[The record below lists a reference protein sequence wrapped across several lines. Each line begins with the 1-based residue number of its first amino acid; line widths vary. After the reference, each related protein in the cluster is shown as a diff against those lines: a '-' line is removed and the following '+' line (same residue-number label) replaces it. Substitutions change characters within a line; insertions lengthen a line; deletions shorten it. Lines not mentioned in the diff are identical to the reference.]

1 MKTTAY
7 YAAIIT
13 LILFVGVVIF
23 KLIFGTPC
31 TVVGNYC
38 VGDGWT
44 IAGLAGTIL
53 GVSATVLGILG
64 AFAVAAWW
72 TGLEKRVSD
81 QVDSILKRQDENLS
95 KRIDTLLAE
104 QENKISKQID
114 TLFAK
119 VDQLIQED
127 LDRVTER
134 IAHDFSEV
142 DQQVKRFDQ
151 RIKGLNADIQLLG
164 QQYENVRKVSV
175 DAATFGRPWNIEP
188 LAKSM
193 IEEYHMVDVAVRM
206 VQKYLEYV
214 DGFLS
219 RSGSGE
225 TGQYMLS
232 LTASGAPS
240 ANFDYFWDA
249 ALRWRDEV
257 NKFSAEH
264 PEAAKRVNDQ
274 IESHK
279 QTLDK
284 LRRSE
289 QK

>member
-1 MKTTAY
+1 VKTAAY
-7 YAAIIT
+7 YAAIIM

-81 QVDSILKRQDENLS
+81 QVNEIIKRQEENTN
-95 KRIDTLLAE
+95 KRIDAIVAQ
-104 QENKISKQID
+104 QEDKVSKQID
-114 TLFAK
+114 SLFAK
-119 VDQLIQED
+119 VNQSVQED
-127 LDRVTER
+127 LSRVTDR
-134 IAHDFSEV
+134 IVHDFSEI
-142 DQQVKRFDQ
+142 DRQVKRFST
-151 RIKGLNADIQLLG
+151 DIQLLG
-164 QQYENVRKVSV
+164 QQYENIKKVSV
-175 DAATFGRPWNIEP
+175 DAAIFGRPWYIEP

-193 IEEYHMVDVAVRM
+193 IEEYHMVEVAVRM
-206 VQKYLEYV
+206 VQKYLGYV

-225 TGQYMLS
+225 TGQYMAS
-232 LTASGAPS
+232 LLKEGAPYGE
-240 ANFDYFWDA
+240 FPYFWKA

-264 PEAAKRVNDQ
+264 PDVVKQVNGQ
-274 IESHK
+274 IEDYE
-279 QTLDK
+279 QRLEK
-284 LRRSE
+284 LRKSE